1 LTAEDGGPIAE
12 MIVIVAGI
20 LKRELEFGFNLFV
33 VCVNAGFDGINFSFE
48 SILVK
53 LLGFDFTTHDPID
66 FIFKFDFR
74 HFCKALRVHVDVDDA
89 LCEGGT
95 AYNYVNNVLFE
106 RYVLDGEFYVHT
118 KSLPIVDE

>member
-1 LTAEDGGPIAE
+1 

-33 VCVNAGFDGINFSFE
+33 VCVNAGFDGINFS
-48 SILVK
+48 IKNVLVK
-53 LLGFDFTTHDPID
+53 LLGFYFSPNDSVD
-66 FIFKFDFR
+66 FILEFDFR
-74 HFCKALRVHVDVDDA
+74 HFYKALWVHVDVDDA

>member
-1 LTAEDGGPIAE
+1 M
-12 MIVIVAGI
+12 MIGVAGI

-33 VCVNAGFDGINFSFE
+33 VCVNAGFDGINFNTE
-48 SILVK
+48 GILVK
-53 LLGFDFTTHDPID
+53 LLGFYFSPNDSVD
-66 FIFKFDFR
+66 FILEFNFR

-89 LCEGGT
+89 LCEGGA

-106 RYVLDGEFYVHT
+106 RYILDGEFYVHT